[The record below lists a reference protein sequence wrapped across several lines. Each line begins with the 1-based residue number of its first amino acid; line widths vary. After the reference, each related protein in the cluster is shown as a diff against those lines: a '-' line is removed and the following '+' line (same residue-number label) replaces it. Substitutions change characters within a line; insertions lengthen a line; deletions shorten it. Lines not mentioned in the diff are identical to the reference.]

1 MIELITAI
9 YGTLCWLVF
18 KKFKLVPVND
28 YTVVTAVL
36 IPVVAGLFGFLILN
50 MAAPVAKDVRLTAPI
65 TPMVALVQGQVSEIV
80 AKPNMPLHK
89 GDVLLKIDDTL
100 YRSRLEQVQAQL
112 ALAKTRLDQ
121 YETLSRKG
129 VGSAYDRQQYE
140 AEVERLAAAVD
151 EAAFNLANCTVTA
164 PADGM
169 VTQLLV
175 RPGQFVMPMVFSQL
189 MLFVHDEHA
198 LVGSFP
204 QQALQ
209 GMADGEEAEV
219 AVTAAP
225 GHVFSAKVVRVIPAM
240 GEGMV
245 SASGQPITGAY
256 DRPAG
261 RVLVLMKIT
270 DPRAKDLKL
279 PVGTDAT
286 ATIFTSGGAVINL
299 VRGLIL
305 RIHSW
310 ENWIFA

>member
-1 MIELITAI
+1 
-9 YGTLCWLVF
+9 
-18 KKFKLVPVND
+18 
-28 YTVVTAVL
+28 
-36 IPVVAGLFGFLILN
+36 
-50 MAAPVAKDVRLTAPI
+50 
-65 TPMVALVQGQVSEIV
+65 MVALVQGQVSEIV
-80 AKPNMPLHK
+80 AQPNMPLHK
-89 GDVLLKIDDTL
+89 GDVLLRIDDTL

-129 VGSAYDRQQYE
+129 VGSAYHRQQYE